1 MRFRRSEFVDTTHG
15 NSFVWRYMDDWKFRH
30 LIEERALFFPNVNKM
45 IDEYEVTISDRVMD
59 TKRRR
64 LGEEGLKA

>member
-1 MRFRRSEFVDTTHG
+1 
-15 NSFVWRYMDDWKFRH
+15 MDDWKFRH

-59 TKRRR
+59 AKRRR
-64 LGEEGLKA
+64 LGEEGLKGRDREEEMARFFSK